1 MKKLTLSY
9 ITLAFAM
16 VLTASCT
23 KNLTDLNQ
31 NSKKPA
37 AVVAPT
43 LFANAELNI
52 TNALTSTNVNVNIFR
67 LLAQYWTETTYPD
80 ESQYDL
86 STRNIPQEFWHRL
99 YRDVL
104 TDLNE
109 AKKVINEDATLDA
122 AVKKNQL
129 AQIEIV
135 TIYTYNVI
143 LNTFGN
149 IPYTDAMDIDNLSP
163 KYDDAKTVYLDLLA
177 RLDAANANLDPAA
190 ASFGASDILYKGD
203 VAGWKKMA
211 SSLKMR
217 MWMVLADDEPAKAKA
232 GIEQAS
238 ATAFTSAADN
248 ASFQYSTVPPNTNPL
263 WVDLVQSGRLDFV
276 GANTLV
282 DTMNALS
289 DPRRPF
295 FFGEAAGGGFKGG
308 IYGTSNDYSAFS
320 PVGDLLRKKD
330 YPSIWIDYTEV
341 EFLRA
346 EAIERGMTG
355 VAGTAATHYTNA
367 VTASIISWGGTDA
380 EAATYLAQPEVAYA
394 TATGGYKGKI
404 GVQKWLA
411 LYNRGFE
418 AWTEWRR
425 LDFPK
430 LVKPEEAQSEIPLRY
445 PYPVSEQNLNQT
457 NYDAAAK
464 AIGGDVVTTKLFWDK
479 F

>member
-1 MKKLTLSY
+1 M
-9 ITLAFAM
+9 AM

-23 KNLTDLNQ
+23 KDLTDLNQ

-37 AVVAPT
+37 AVAAGT
-43 LFANAELNI
+43 LFANAELNV
-52 TNALTSTNVNVNIFR
+52 TNTLTSTNVNLNIFR

-86 STRNIPQEFWHRL
+86 STRNIPQTFWHAL

-109 AKKVINEDATLDA
+109 AKTIITEDAGTDA

-135 TIYTYNVI
+135 SIYTYAV
-143 LNTFGN
+143 LVNTFGN
-149 IPYTDAMDIDNLSP
+149 IPYTQALDINNLSP
-163 KYDDAKTVYLDLLA
+163 QYDDAKTVYLDLLT
-177 RLDAANANLDPAA
+177 RLDAAIADLDPAA
-190 ASFGASDILYKGD
+190 GSFGASDILYKGD
-203 VAGWKKMA
+203 VAGWIKMA
-211 SSLKMR
+211 NSLKMR
-217 MWMVLADDEPAKAKA
+217 LWIIIADVEPAKAKA
-232 GIEQAS
+232 AIEEAS
-238 ATAFTSAADN
+238 PKAFTSASESAI
-248 ASFQYSTVPPNTNPL
+248 FHYSTVPPNTNPL

-289 DPRRPF
+289 DPRLPF
-295 FFGEAAGGGFKGG
+295 FLGEAAGGGYKGG

-320 PVGDLLRKKD
+320 PVGDLLRAKD
-330 YPSIWIDYTEV
+330 FPSVWINYTEV
-341 EFLRA
+341 EFIRA

-367 VTASIISWGGTDA
+367 VTASIVSWGGTEEDA
-380 EAATYLAQPEVAYA
+380 AAYLARPEVNYA
-394 TATGGYKGKI
+394 TAQGGFKGKI

-418 AWTEWRR
+418 AWTDWRR
-425 LDFPK
+425 LDYPK
-430 LVKPEEAQSEIPLRY
+430 LVKPEEALSEIPVRF
-445 PYPVSEQNLNQT
+445 PYPVSEQNLNQI
-457 NYDAAAK
+457 NYDKAAE
-464 AIGGDVVTTKLFWDK
+464 AIGGDEVTTKLFWDK
-479 F
+479 N